1 LVIAAHHQ
9 ISLSMSCEQLSPS
22 AAAFSTMLS
31 AFVGSVL
38 NGLFSGFWIAFFTGW
53 ISWLAVF
60 RILAAGF
67 YELWISIRAGT
78 NYETAGKED
87 AKYHSI
93 GNNINMTG
101 FGGHQNTT
109 VQSDEEHL
117 AQNPPPYTLT
127 PTGAILD
134 PNGNAIPR
142 KNILIT
148 KPPTR
153 TVDTFGWLAWT
164 YAAIYT
170 PLSHTIWLAVH
181 ITSSNGP
188 LLLVRALAIGVSA
201 LSLTFDTK
209 QRYAASLQRGWFF
222 LLFNLWN
229 ALACTLLGMYALIL
243 LIRGAINLKANDD
256 NMPIVPFIV
265 YPIFSTIW
273 AAVSWRALP
282 PMDGARPGINI
293 FADVA
298 MGVFAGVFV
307 AAPAGVLWQS
317 AKFNA
322 SVDEMM
328 HGTGESGVGLGEYLA
343 CNGASFWGKV
353 AAVIP

>member
-1 LVIAAHHQ
+1 
-9 ISLSMSCEQLSPS
+9 MSCEQLSPS

-31 AFVGSVL
+31 AFIGSVL
-38 NGLFSGFWIAFFTGW
+38 NGLLSGFWIAFFTGW
-53 ISWLAVF
+53 ISFLAVF
-60 RILAAGF
+60 RILFVGL
-67 YELWISIRAGT
+67 YELWIAIKAGT
-78 NYETAGKED
+78 NFEAAGKDD

-93 GNNINMTG
+93 GNNIGLTG
-101 FGGHQNTT
+101 IHTAGQVDAEGQYRVTN
-109 VQSDEEHL
+109 
-117 AQNPPPYTLT
+117 A
-127 PTGAILD
+127 GAVFD
-134 PNGNAIPR
+134 SEGNAVKR
-142 KNILIT
+142 KHVLIT
-148 KPPTR
+148 KPPLR

-164 YAAIYT
+164 YSAIYT

-181 ITSSNGP
+181 ISSSNGP

-209 QRYAASLQRGWFF
+209 QRYAASLRRGWFF

-229 ALACTLLGMYALIL
+229 ACACTLLGVYTLVL
-243 LIRGAINLKANDD
+243 LIQGAIALKGSDE
-256 NMPIVPFIV
+256 NMPIIPFIV
-265 YPIFSTIW
+265 YPVFSTIW
-273 AAVSWRALP
+273 AAVSWRFLP

-298 MGVFAGVFV
+298 MGVFAGFFV
-307 AAPAGVLWQS
+307 AAPGMVLWQS

-328 HGTGESGVGLGEYLA
+328 YGKGEEGVGLGEYLG
-343 CNGASFWGKV
+343 CQGASFWGKV